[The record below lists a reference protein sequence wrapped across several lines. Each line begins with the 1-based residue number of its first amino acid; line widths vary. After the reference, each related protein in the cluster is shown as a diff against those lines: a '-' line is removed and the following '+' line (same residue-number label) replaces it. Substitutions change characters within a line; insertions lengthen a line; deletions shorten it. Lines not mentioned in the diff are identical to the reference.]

1 MLISKRS
8 FYKSAALILSTC
20 AIFYFLYLANENIKT
35 RYFYVA
41 FFLLIILNTIYLSK
55 SKCKVLLA
63 IEDGSKRSLAIASMK
78 FRAEIAAAFS
88 LLVFFGPYYLT
99 GLELDK
105 IEKGTQITLLV
116 AANTLIEKTVTEEYC
131 IKPDYRKKNCDELKK
146 EVSSLFQSIA
156 DGIGEKSY
164 SEIDDINRKIDNFNF
179 PDGSVERNTLNDAIT
194 KLKILDLRDWW
205 MTRIF
210 ATIPLF
216 ASFFA
221 SLAVSSKVAVAWAEW
236 SGRKIE
242 QQKKEKKIKAEEE
255 SQHKRLMEEAAHKEQ
270 LN

>member
-1 MLISKRS
+1 M
-8 FYKSAALILSTC
+8 
-20 AIFYFLYLANENIKT
+20 
-35 RYFYVA
+35 A

-55 SKCKVLLA
+55 SKCKELLA
-63 IEDGSKRSLAIASMK
+63 IEDASEKILAIASMK

-88 LLVFFGPYYLT
+88 LFVFFGPYYLT

-105 IEKGTQITLLV
+105 IAKGTQITLLV

-131 IKPDYRKKNCDELKK
+131 KEPDYRKKTCEELKK
-146 EVSSLFQSIA
+146 EMSSLFQSVT
-156 DGIGEKSY
+156 DGIGEKTY
-164 SEIDDINRKIDNFNF
+164 SEIDDINRKINNFNF
-179 PDGSVERNTLNDAIT
+179 QNGSLERKTLNDAIT
-194 KLKILDLRDWW
+194 KIKFLDLRDWW

-236 SGRKIE
+236 SARKIE
-242 QQKKEKKIKAEEE
+242 QQKKEKKKKAEEE
-255 SQHKRLMEEAAHKEQ
+255 LQHKRLIEEAAHKEQ